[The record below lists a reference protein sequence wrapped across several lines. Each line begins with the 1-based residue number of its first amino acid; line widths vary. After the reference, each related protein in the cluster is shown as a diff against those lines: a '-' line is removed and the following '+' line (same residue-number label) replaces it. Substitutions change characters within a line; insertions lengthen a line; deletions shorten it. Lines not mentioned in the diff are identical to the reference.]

1 MAISEAFSGSATIS
15 TTETSLVTNTSGPDA
30 ETTDGVFQV
39 FVDFA
44 NLAAGDSFRLRY
56 YEKARSGDTQRLIEE
71 WIFDGAQSKPLH
83 VSPSF
88 IFLHGWDVTL
98 IKLGGTDRTI
108 TWSIRKVA

>member
-56 YEKARSGDTQRLIEE
+56 YEKARSGDAQRLIEE
-71 WIFDGAQSKPLH
+71 
-83 VSPSF
+83 
-88 IFLHGWDVTL
+88 
-98 IKLGGTDRTI
+98 
-108 TWSIRKVA
+108 